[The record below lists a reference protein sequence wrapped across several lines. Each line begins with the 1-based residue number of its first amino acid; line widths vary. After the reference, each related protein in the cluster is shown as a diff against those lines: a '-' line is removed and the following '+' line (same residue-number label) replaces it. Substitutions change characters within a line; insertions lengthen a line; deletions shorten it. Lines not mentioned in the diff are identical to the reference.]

1 MVEIHNPFIH
11 NKLPFISRLILWASG
26 AIAGLVL
33 QINSQHSGPIK
44 LRFLGFLIVGLASI
58 IPLMTRVWTN
68 KPNDQ
73 GEEDWVAASTKELD
87 RLMDNFNQTKKL
99 KPKSWYRKEW
109 GRMITGVALIIGAI
123 MWFSSQTIPFALN
136 FLVLFFPVLNFL
148 TISLWE
154 ATELRMILF
163 SLHYFLEKE
172 KPEDVKVTPYL
183 RLDRDEKGLRVPE
196 SARLLIEP
204 RRKPNDLVGIQVQV
218 AINDGPNGK
227 VPYAYAVVLCR
238 GKEASFKHVSTLR
251 FNNFKIEMSS
261 KKEGGVVW
269 GTVVFRQNT
278 KGGGYHT
285 KRVDCMRLADLSY
298 KVLASVSEA
307 VKA

>member
-1 MVEIHNPFIH
+1 MVDIPNPFILK
-11 NKLPFISRLILWASG
+11 KLPFISRLLLWVSG
-26 AIAGLVL
+26 AIVGLVL
-33 QINSQHSGPIK
+33 QISSQHSGPIE
-44 LRFLGFLIVGLASI
+44 LRFFGFLIVGLASI

-99 KPKSWYRKEW
+99 KPKSWYRKDW
-109 GRMITGVALIIGAI
+109 GQMVTGVALIVGII
-123 MWFSSQTIPFALN
+123 IWFSSKKIPFALN
-136 FLVLFFPVLNFL
+136 FFVLFFPVVNFL

-154 ATELRMILF
+154 ARELKMILF

-172 KPEDVKVTPYL
+172 KSEDIKVTPYL

-196 SARLLIEP
+196 SARLLVEP

-227 VPYAYAVVLCR
+227 VPYAYAVALCR
-238 GKEASFKHVSTLR
+238 GTEKSFKHISTLR
-251 FNNFKIEMSS
+251 FTNYEVETSS
-261 KKEGGVVW
+261 QEEEGNIW

-278 KGGGYHT
+278 GGGGYYT
-285 KRVDCMRLADLSY
+285 KRADCMRLADLSY

-307 VKA
+307 VKS